1 MELSV
6 SSEPAPGNAGPR
18 PFSIAHGPSRR
29 LLLRLHFARADGSPR
44 VWLLAVIAWVP
55 LLVSEVLRVATGH
68 PHVPIV
74 LDLSVHTRLLIGIPL
89 LILADRILEQ
99 RCGVAVDHLY
109 AGNFA
114 ERVTV
119 DRIFDRAERL
129 RDSRLAELAILAL
142 AILGGQALLWG
153 LTGPTGLFS
162 GISDAGEI
170 SFARLWY
177 AIVAWPIAQFLLL
190 RWIWH
195 WSIWSYIVVRLSRLP
210 LATIATHPD
219 HAAGIGF
226 LGGPIHGFSSF
237 VLAIS
242 ALLASAWATR
252 VLTGRATV
260 QALVPDFIAFVVLAV
275 VLACGPLLLFV
286 GMLYRAR
293 QREIARYAGL
303 ALDYVRAFDRK
314 WIEARSNAGE
324 LLGTADLQALNDLC
338 GAFASLEKARVV
350 PFGPRVIVSVLV
362 AAVIPMLP
370 LVAAVMPLDEL
381 LRRIAK
387 ALLGGLPG

>member
-1 MELSV
+1 M
-6 SSEPAPGNAGPR
+6 SSEPEPGNAAPR
-18 PFSIAHGPSRR
+18 SFSIAHGPSRR
-29 LLLRLHFARADGSPR
+29 LLARLHLVRADGSPR
-44 VWLLAVIAWVP
+44 ASLLVVVAWLPLLA
-55 LLVSEVLRVATGH
+55 SDVLRVVTGQ

-89 LILADRILEQ
+89 LVVAERILEQ
-99 RCGVAVDHLY
+99 RCGVAAGQLY

-114 ERVTV
+114 ERTTV

-153 LTGPTGLFS
+153 LVGPTGLFA
-162 GISDAGEI
+162 GVSDAGEL

-195 WSIWSYIVVRLSRLP
+195 WSIWSYVIVRLSRLP

-226 LGGPIHGFSSF
+226 LGEPIHGFSSF

-242 ALLASAWATR
+242 TLLASTWATR
-252 VLTGRATV
+252 ILAGRATV
-260 QALVPDFIAFVVLAV
+260 QAFVPEFIAFLVLMV
-275 VLACGPLLLFV
+275 LLACGPLLLFV

-293 QREIARYAGL
+293 QREIARYNAL
-303 ALDYVRAFDRK
+303 ALDYVRAFHRK
-314 WIEARSNAGE
+314 WIEARSGADE
-324 LLGTADLQALNDLC
+324 LLGTADLQSLNDLC
-338 GAFASLEKARVV
+338 GAFASLEEARLV
-350 PFGPRVIVSVLV
+350 PFGLRLIVSVLV

-370 LVAAVMPLDEL
+370 LVATVMPLDEL
-381 LRRIAK
+381 LRRIGK
-387 ALLGGLPG
+387 ALLGLPG

>member
-1 MELSV
+1 M
-6 SSEPAPGNAGPR
+6 SSEPEPRNTAPR
-18 PFSIAHGPSRR
+18 SFSIAHGPSRR
-29 LLLRLHFARADGSPR
+29 LLARLHLVRADGSPR
-44 VWLLAVIAWVP
+44 AALLVVVAWLPLLA
-55 LLVSEVLRVATGH
+55 SDVLRVATGQ

-89 LILADRILEQ
+89 LVAAERILEQ
-99 RCGVAVDHLY
+99 RCGVATGQLY

-114 ERVTV
+114 ERTTV
-119 DRIFDRAERL
+119 DRIFDRAVRL

-153 LTGPTGLFS
+153 LVGPTGLFA
-162 GISDAGEI
+162 GISDGGGL

-195 WSIWSYIVVRLSRLP
+195 WSIWSYIIVRLSRLP

-226 LGGPIHGFSSF
+226 LGEPIHGFSSF
-237 VLAIS
+237 ALAIS
-242 ALLASAWATR
+242 TLLASTWATR
-252 VLTGRATV
+252 IVAGRATA
-260 QALVPDFIAFVVLAV
+260 QTFVPEFIVFLVLAV
-275 VLACGPLLLFV
+275 LLACGPLVLFM

-293 QREIARYAGL
+293 QREIARYNAL
-303 ALDYVRAFDRK
+303 ALDYVRAFHRK
-314 WIEARSNAGE
+314 WIEERSDAVE
-324 LLGTADLQALNDLC
+324 LLGTADLQSLNDLG
-338 GAFASLEKARVV
+338 GAFASLEDARLV
-350 PFGPRVIVSVLV
+350 PFGPRLIVSVLV

-370 LVAAVMPLDEL
+370 LVATVMPLDEL
-381 LRRIAK
+381 LRRIGK
-387 ALLGGLPG
+387 ALLGLPG